1 MLNKVAGALA
11 LIAGMTAAGAA
22 GAAPDVPTAAEVARV
37 EAGLTLPAG
46 ARALYDYDRYYAR
59 SVVDGRPVILGLY
72 QRTWI
77 RDVKEHQQRNPQ
89 NWNMASPQRVG
100 EVQRVRKA
108 GLPREITDGGC
119 EQIRVVFDLE
129 ANKVADVSCNGV
141 APSPA
146 LAAPAAPA
154 APAA

>member
-1 MLNKVAGALA
+1 MLKGACAALVVVA
-11 LIAGMTAAGAA
+11 TAFPGVA
-22 GAAPDVPTAAEVARV
+22 GAAPDVPTAAEVARL
-37 EAGLTLPAG
+37 ESALTLPKG

-108 GLPREITDGGC
+108 GLPREISDGGC

-129 ANKVADVSCNGV
+129 ANKVSEASCNGA
-141 APSPA
+141 APPP
-146 LAAPAAPA
+146 APAAPT
-154 APAA
+154 APATPAA